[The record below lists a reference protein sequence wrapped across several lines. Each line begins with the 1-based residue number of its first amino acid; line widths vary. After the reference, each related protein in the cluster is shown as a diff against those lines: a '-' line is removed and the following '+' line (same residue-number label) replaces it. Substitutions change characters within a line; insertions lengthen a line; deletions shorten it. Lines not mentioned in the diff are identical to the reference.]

1 MATNA
6 ATSSFPSPSFTSSS
20 TTFPSPFLWHS
31 NKKWGKE
38 RERGGLYGQLFQ
50 NQKSHTERNTQIIQE

>member
-6 ATSSFPSPSFTSSS
+6 ATSPFP
-20 TTFPSPFLWHS
+20 FPPPPLSLPPFPFLPFS
-31 NKKWGKE
+31 IATKSGGKE

-50 NQKSHTERNTQIIQE
+50 NQKSHTERNTQIISE